1 MWQSQTKILKSKQE
15 FARLRECRDET
26 GLFWGEGAMPAEA
39 YHRERAGLILSPA
52 GAVSFTR
59 KTGVE
64 QEIGVGEECSGH
76 GKELRLERKGPES
89 GRVRNHEG
97 GGG

>member
-26 GLFWGEGAMPAEA
+26 GLFWGEGAMPEKA
-39 YHRERAGLILSPA
+39 YPRAGFILSPA
-52 GAVSFTR
+52 GAVSLSR

-64 QEIGVGEECSGH
+64 QELEGEVPTA
-76 GKELRLERKGPES
+76 GPPEKLPQ
-89 GRVRNHEG
+89 GLLKT
-97 GGG
+97 

>member
-26 GLFWGEGAMPAEA
+26 GLFWGEGAMPAKA
-39 YHRERAGLILSPA
+39 YPRERAGFVLSPA
-52 GAVSFTR
+52 GAVSLTQ

-64 QEIGVGEECSGH
+64 QETGVGEGSSGH
-76 GKELRLERKGPES
+76 GKELRLERKGLEL
-89 GRVRNHEG
+89 GRVWNHEG